1 VATILRGDDIPAPY
15 GGTVKNLT
23 FFGEIREDAEREA
36 KAYRGVEIKSA
47 GVCRE
52 GKVA

>member
-1 VATILRGDDIPAPY
+1 MLLGDDVPAPY
-15 GGTVKNLT
+15 GGTVTSLT
-23 FFGEIREDAEREA
+23 FFGEICEDAEREA
-36 KAYRGVEIKSA
+36 KAYRGVEIESA